1 MRLNNHVFMKRILG
15 ILSVCVFC
23 LSCGNQVSGPTYDL
37 KGYQTDD
44 IGGGATA
51 AEFASQGGKV
61 LATGHTINGVRTG
74 MWTSYHA
81 NEPKI
86 KTITNYINGKKN
98 GMEITIDERG
108 YLTNIAGYRN
118 DQLHGVSGLYKNGR
132 TVNETTY
139 ANGVMNGPF
148 KIYDD
153 KSGVIQRSGFMKN
166 GKQDGELLYFKPDGS
181 VSMRYQYR
189 EGEKVSGGIV
199 TE

>member
-1 MRLNNHVFMKRILG
+1 MKKLVGLLI
-15 ILSVCVFC
+15 VCAGL
-23 LSCGNQVSGPTYDL
+23 LSCSSQATGPTYDL
-37 KGYQTDD
+37 KGYQTADL
-44 IGGGATA
+44 GSGATA
-51 AEFASQGGKV
+51 AEFIDRGGKK
-61 LATGHTINGVRTG
+61 LSSGHTINGVRTG
-74 MWTSYHA
+74 MWTTYHP

-108 YLTNIAGYRN
+108 YLTNIVGYRN
-118 DQLHGVSGLYKNGR
+118 DQLHGVTGLYKNGR
-132 TVNETTY
+132 TISETSY
-139 ANGVMNGPF
+139 ANGLMNGPF

-153 KSGVIQRSGFMKN
+153 KSGVIQRSGTMKN

-189 EGEKVSGGIV
+189 EGEKISGGIV